1 MTPEETQPRN
11 VPGTQNAIPGPPRK
25 EGNLFRGFFRGS
37 GVACPDGRR
46 FTRERRE
53 EKTMK
58 QTQAGLTYRVDH
70 VVGELED
77 QDGIGTE
84 AAAVGLRLGLAI
96 YEELRAIRAAL
107 EGRD

>member
-1 MTPEETQPRN
+1 
-11 VPGTQNAIPGPPRK
+11 
-25 EGNLFRGFFRGS
+25 
-37 GVACPDGRR
+37 
-46 FTRERRE
+46 
-53 EKTMK
+53 MK

-107 EGRD
+107 EGRDTKWSTPRDTRERSRQDA